1 MKAIKYSAPL
11 LLALISFQAFAE
23 VMVYVEN
30 DTDSICKLENK
41 DLKHGLLYTY
51 PPVRIA
57 QSDVGIF
64 RMMDSGFRG
73 PEIELFF
80 NCGGKKINVTCQE
93 NMWILWAGAVSAKLE
108 YADPGI
114 TGIYQLE
121 TGSAL
126 WGQVGVIR
134 WNILNN

>member
-23 VMVYVEN
+23 VMVYIEN
-30 DTDSICKLENK
+30 DTDNICKLVNK
-41 DLKHGLLYTY
+41 ELKHGLLYTY

-57 QSDVGIF
+57 QNDVGIF

-93 NMWILWAGAVSAKLE
+93 NLWILWAGAVSAKLE

-114 TGIYQLE
+114 TGSYQLE
-121 TGSAL
+121 AGSAL